1 MLSGPTAF
9 YTVAEALVTA
19 VNTRLAATTAG
30 SPERA
35 CVVPGQIA
43 WDGCDCG
50 LLAATVER
58 IYQSDAPP
66 GAAEI
71 VPPCPPGMLGADI
84 LLQVVRCAPNPDDR
98 GNPPSC
104 AALDTA
110 AQTVLTDAYELGRG
124 VSCALA
130 DMADDDD
137 IDSYLVR
144 PATFLGPQGGC
155 VGAEIRASVLI
166 DRN

>member
-1 MLSGPTAF
+1 MLSGPLAF

-19 VNTRLAATTAG
+19 VNTRLSATTAG
-30 SPERA
+30 SPDRA

-66 GAAEI
+66 GAAEVI
-71 VPPCPPGMLGADI
+71 LPCPPGMFGADI
-84 LLQVVRCAPNPDDR
+84 LLQIVRCAPNPDDR

-104 AALDTA
+104 AALDA
-110 AQTVLTDAYELGRG
+110 AARTVITDAYELGRG
-124 VSCALA
+124 VSCTLE
-130 DMADDDD
+130 DMAGDEE
-137 IDSYLVR
+137 IVSYLVR
-144 PATFLGPQGGC
+144 PVGFLGPQGGC
-155 VGAEIRASVLI
+155 VGAEIRASVFI